1 MPLNLTETKKMTMY
15 KIEFKERGEL
25 VNTWDRYHS
34 YSEALRAIRDADLII
49 PFSWD
54 WEIVSYEKEL
64 S

>member
-1 MPLNLTETKKMTMY
+1 MTMY

-64 S
+64 L

>member
-1 MPLNLTETKKMTMY
+1 MTIY
-15 KIEFKERGEL
+15 KIEFKERGKV

-34 YSEALRAIRDADLII
+34 YSEAYRAIRDADLII

-54 WEIVSYEKEL
+54 WEIISYEKEI